1 MWLKSI
7 EIQNFR
13 NYEETRVQLADGLN
27 VLEGRNGSGKTNF
40 LEAVGLLSHGKSIR
54 IRNME
59 DLIKDGEEQA
69 QLRGI
74 FENEHG
80 SPLSVTCLLDRNQGK
95 RFRVN
100 GKSAVRIS
108 DIFRLVPT
116 VQCFEQ
122 DTYLLQGAPAIRRTF
137 IDCLCAQLYPDY
149 LRIHRDFRD
158 ALKQRN
164 AALRRG
170 SLKGSLKKATDAVF
184 AQKAAPINLLRRMAL
199 NKFSSVLEER
209 RQDFKEDVELTVS
222 QRDLSGDDS
231 LGNEIEVLLQRLER
245 ASAEEAK
252 YNRTSVGPHRDSF
265 SFKISGGK
273 IRWRS
278 SRGQIKNMVLRIK
291 MAEYHLLRHD
301 LGRIPIVI
309 LDDVFAEMDEV
320 RRGNLEN
327 LLALGAQVFWASTG
341 LSKLKISEGRKFLR
355 LEIDDG
361 IVSNRKEILA
371 AA

>member
-13 NYEETRVQLADGLN
+13 NYRSACVQLSEGLN
-27 VLEGRNGSGKTNF
+27 VLEGCNGSGKTNF

-59 DLIKDGEEQA
+59 DLIKDGESYST
-69 QLRGI
+69 LRGI
-74 FENEHG
+74 FENEQG
-80 SPLSVTCLLDRNQGK
+80 SPLTVTCVLDRSQGK

-100 GKSAVRIS
+100 GKAAARIS

-122 DTYLLQGAPAIRRTF
+122 DTYLLQGAPSVRRTF
-137 IDCLCAQLYPDY
+137 LDCLCAQLYPDY
-149 LRIHRDFRD
+149 LRRHHEFRD

-164 AALRRG
+164 AALRIG
-170 SLKGSLKKATDAVF
+170 QLTGSLKKATDQVF
-184 AQKAAPINLLRRMAL
+184 AQKAAPVNILRRLAL
-199 NKFSSVLEER
+199 NKLSDVLEKR
-209 RQDFKEDVELTVS
+209 REDFREEVELTIS
-222 QRDLSGDDS
+222 QKDLEGGDD
-231 LGNEIEVLLQRLER
+231 LETETKLLLQKLDRSSSEEER
-245 ASAEEAK
+245 
-252 YNRTSVGPHRDSF
+252 YRRTSVGPHRDSF
-265 SFKISGGK
+265 NFKIGGGK

-291 MAEYHLLRHD
+291 MCEYHLLRQE
-301 LGRIPIVI
+301 LRRIPIVI

-320 RRGNLEN
+320 RRGNLQR

-341 LSKLKISEGRKFLR
+341 INQLAVGEGRTFLRMEISEGM
-355 LEIDDG
+355 
-361 IVSNRKEILA
+361 VANRREILA